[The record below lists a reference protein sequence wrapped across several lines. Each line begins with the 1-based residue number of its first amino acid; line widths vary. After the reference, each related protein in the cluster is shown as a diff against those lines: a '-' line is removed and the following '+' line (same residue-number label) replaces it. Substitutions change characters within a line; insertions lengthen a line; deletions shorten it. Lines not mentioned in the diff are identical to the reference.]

1 MTRNK
6 SHTFVVARFQC
17 KNANLLFNTLEQV
30 VTPFFIII
38 IHFTFELMMHEYERF
53 SNRGF
58 YLIHKLIQGTLI

>member
-1 MTRNK
+1 MTRDK

-17 KNANLLFNTLEQV
+17 QNANLLFNTLEQV

-38 IHFTFELMMHEYERF
+38 IHFPFEFMKHEYERF

-58 YLIHKLIQGTLI
+58 YPIHKLIQGT